1 VTATT
6 AIQSVNAKA
15 NAAGSCRSLA
25 IGDPPEQVNCP
36 DLGSNDEAQIMRRDG
51 MVGPG
56 NPVQAKVER
65 RPFSYSTLCP
75 NLTSVALNDSLHRC
89 QSYSGSRKILWLVK
103 TLEGP
108 KQLVSVF
115 HIEPGAIV
123 SYEIRHRPISLPH
136 RTKFNSGDGPFAGE
150 LPRIIQEVF
159 QQDA

>member
-1 VTATT
+1 MQRRAWQ
-6 AIQSVNAKA
+6 AP
-15 NAAGSCRSLA
+15 AGSWRLETSPSRSIALTLA
-25 IGDPPEQVNCP
+25 QTTTRKSC
-36 DLGSNDEAQIMRRDG
+36 RDG
-51 MVGPG
+51 MVGHG

-65 RPFSYSTLCP
+65 RPFSYSALRP

-123 SYEIRHRPISLPH
+123 SYEIRHRPIS
-136 RTKFNSGDGPFAGE
+136 
-150 LPRIIQEVF
+150 
-159 QQDA
+159 